1 MPWQFLLRSCK
12 EEDMGN
18 ERKTVLLVDDDPDL
32 LDQSRAIVER
42 EFNVELANSGKEALD
57 KLGKKNYDCIVLD
70 VMMQN
75 LSDGLDT
82 AKKIKSNAATKT
94 IPVIMLTSVNE
105 HFDYRS
111 QIDESFYPNDK
122 WLDKPVKGE
131 VLLQE
136 IRKLVK

>member
-1 MPWQFLLRSCK
+1 
-12 EEDMGN
+12 MGV

-32 LDQSRAIVER
+32 LEQSRQIVER
-42 EFNVELANSGKEALD
+42 EFNVDLANSGKEALE
-57 KLGKKNYDCIVLD
+57 KLGKKNYDCIIMD

-122 WLDKPVKGE
+122 WLDKPVKAD

-136 IRKLVK
+136 IRNLIK